1 MEIIDNIFSEEERKK
16 LIDLSQPLL
25 VPSERLQASSLEYDV
40 DGKPRGRKFY
50 PGKQS
55 FPTVHLHPDF
65 QYYFNHILDLVN
77 STGIRV
83 KIKEAWV
90 NYHDAPRPLN
100 WHIHFKE
107 GSDYCVI
114 YYMKTNWIDSG
125 TVFRDKFVKVPQNS
139 LLLFPCHLE
148 HSVPRNLLRLKRYT
162 LAIDLTSI

>member
-1 MEIIDNIFSEEERKK
+1 MEIIDNVFSEEERKK

-25 VPSERLQASSLEYDV
+25 VPSERLQASAFENGY
-40 DGKPRGRKFY
+40 PRKFY
-50 PGKQS
+50 PVKQS

>member
-1 MEIIDNIFSEEERKK
+1 MIEIIDNIFSEEERKK

-25 VPSERLQASSLEYDV
+25 VPSERFQASAFENGY
-40 DGKPRGRKFY
+40 PRKFY

-65 QYYFNHILDLVN
+65 QYYFNHIVELVN